1 MDDTLSKAMEFAT
14 PLLGNQAQPNGEL
27 TLDHAQGVQKILQD
41 IDASND
47 MQAAIYLA
55 FACDSLNKP
64 KEVLLPLFEL
74 SLTELALA
82 TQKIFQLQKTTREK
96 SAVKLD
102 GLSQLESVRRL
113 LLAFSKDL
121 RVIMLLLASQLQGLR
136 FVAAQKIAVDQVLA
150 KAALDVFAPLAN
162 RLGIWQLKWE
172 MEDLAFRLLE
182 PDDYKQIALQ
192 LESKRHERELE
203 ILAKKSELE
212 RILQVNGLM
221 AEVQGRP
228 KHIYS
233 IVKKMRG
240 KSLHF
245 NQVFDLR
252 AFRIILSQV
261 PDCYRC
267 LSLVHEHYTPVEDQY
282 DDYIAKPKPNGY
294 QSLHTVVRD
303 SKGHAM
309 EIQIRTQTMHQHA
322 EFGVAAHWAYKEAG
336 SKGYGGVSA
345 ASDQTQKVAVLR
357 QLLAWERDISA
368 EAGSAL
374 STQASTADEKI
385 YVLTPDA
392 SIIELTQG
400 ATPIDFAY
408 AVHTELGHRC
418 RGAKVDGI
426 LVPLTTPLRNGQT
439 VDITAVKEG
448 GPSRDWLN
456 PDLKFISSQRS
467 KSKVR
472 AWFNFQ
478 QSQETIAR
486 GRELVEKLLQREGR
500 TALKFEELAKQ
511 LGFVSAE
518 NLFEVIG
525 KDEYSLKQVEASLR
539 PAQPQGLDDEKLL
552 RKFQHAKS
560 DSKNSGVLVVGVD
573 SLLTQ
578 LAKCCKPLP
587 PDEIKGFVTKGKGVS
602 VHRIGCSQ
610 FMQLQLA
617 DPGRVIEVA
626 WHQGSSNDLT
636 NKYAVDILVLADDR
650 QGLLRDVS
658 EIFAK
663 EKFNVV
669 GVKTQSVKDLARMT
683 FTVELVHGSGLN
695 KLYPLLQQVR
705 GVRLARRA

>member
-64 KEVLLPLFEL
+64 KEVLLPLFGL

-303 SKGHAM
+303 SMGHAM

-374 STQASTADEKI
+374 STQASTVDEKI

-400 ATPIDFAY
+400 A
-408 AVHTELGHRC
+408 
-418 RGAKVDGI
+418 
-426 LVPLTTPLRNGQT
+426 
-439 VDITAVKEG
+439 
-448 GPSRDWLN
+448 
-456 PDLKFISSQRS
+456 
-467 KSKVR
+467 
-472 AWFNFQ
+472 
-478 QSQETIAR
+478 
-486 GRELVEKLLQREGR
+486 
-500 TALKFEELAKQ
+500 
-511 LGFVSAE
+511 
-518 NLFEVIG
+518 
-525 KDEYSLKQVEASLR
+525 
-539 PAQPQGLDDEKLL
+539 
-552 RKFQHAKS
+552 
-560 DSKNSGVLVVGVD
+560 
-573 SLLTQ
+573 
-578 LAKCCKPLP
+578 
-587 PDEIKGFVTKGKGVS
+587 
-602 VHRIGCSQ
+602 
-610 FMQLQLA
+610 
-617 DPGRVIEVA
+617 
-626 WHQGSSNDLT
+626 
-636 NKYAVDILVLADDR
+636 
-650 QGLLRDVS
+650 
-658 EIFAK
+658 
-663 EKFNVV
+663 
-669 GVKTQSVKDLARMT
+669 
-683 FTVELVHGSGLN
+683 
-695 KLYPLLQQVR
+695 
-705 GVRLARRA
+705 

>member
-1 MDDTLSKAMEFAT
+1 MDETLPKAIEFAT
-14 PLLGNQAQPNGEL
+14 PLLGKHKQPNGEM
-27 TLDHAQGVQKILQD
+27 TMAHAQGVQEILLG
-41 IDASND
+41 IDASVD

-55 FACDSLNKP
+55 HACDSLNKP
-64 KEVLLPLFEL
+64 KEVLLPLFGK
-74 SLTELALA
+74 SLTDLSVA
-82 TQKIFQLQKTTREK
+82 TQQIFQLQKTTQEK
-96 SAVKLD
+96 STSHLD
-102 GLSQLESVRRL
+102 GMHQLESVRRL

-121 RVIMLLLASQLQGLR
+121 RVIMILLASQLQGLR
-136 FVAAQKIAVDQVLA
+136 FTAAQKIQVDQDFA
-150 KAALDVFAPLAN
+150 KVALNVFAPLAN

-182 PDDYKQIALQ
+182 PDFYRQIAKQ
-192 LESKRHERELE
+192 LDGKRHARELE
-203 ILAKKSELE
+203 ILSLKHDLE
-212 RILQVNGLM
+212 QALQAHGLS

-252 AFRIILSQV
+252 AFRIIVEHVS
-261 PDCYRC
+261 DCYRC
-267 LSLVHEHYTPVEDQY
+267 LSLMHEIYTPVEDQY

-303 SKGHAM
+303 AQDHSM
-309 EIQIRTQTMHQHA
+309 EIQIRTQAMHQHA

-336 SKGYGGVSA
+336 TKGYGGVLAGSEQA
-345 ASDQTQKVAVLR
+345 QRVAVLR

-368 EAGSAL
+368 EANTFNTQL
-374 STQASTADEKI
+374 STVTEEKI
-385 YVLTPDA
+385 YVLTPEA
-392 SIIELTQG
+392 SVIELTQG

-418 RGAKVDGI
+418 RGAKIDGV
-426 LVPLTTPLRNGQT
+426 LMPLSTPLRNGQT
-439 VDITAVKEG
+439 VEITAIKEG

-456 PDLKFISSQRS
+456 PDLKFIVSPRS

-486 GRELVEKLLQREGR
+486 GRDLVEKLLQREGR
-500 TALKFEELAKQ
+500 TALKFEDLAKQ

-525 KDEYSLKQVEASLR
+525 KDEFSLKQVEMSLR
-539 PAQPQGLDDEKLL
+539 PAQPQSPDDEVLI
-552 RKFQHAKS
+552 RKFQHTKLETR
-560 DSKNSGVLVVGVD
+560 NGGVLVVGVD

-578 LAKCCKPLP
+578 LAKCCKPVP

-602 VHRIGCSQ
+602 VHRSRCSQ
-610 FMQLQLA
+610 FIQLQQQ
-617 DPGRVIEVA
+617 DPGRVIEVT
-626 WHQGSSNDLT
+626 WHRGSATDFT
-636 NKYAVDILVLADDR
+636 DKYAVDILVLADDR
-650 QGLLRDVS
+650 QGLLRDIS

-683 FTVELVHGSGLN
+683 FTVELAHGSGLN
-695 KLYPLLQQVR
+695 KLYPLLQQVK